1 MKQLQQNIYKEKRY
15 GKKELIA
22 TSVIVLIIA
31 LGIMAG
37 GIALIVLGAINPDG
51 AWQII
56 WRVLVGIVLVLL
68 GVIVLSVSI
77 TMFAITRSMINN
89 KDGNVSDVGNSAI
102 GTININKCEKCGTKL
117 SFDAKFCKECGE
129 PLEHAVCENCG
140 KQIQKGEKFCEACG
154 KGVKN
159 KN

>member
-1 MKQLQQNIYKEKRY
+1 MKQNDVYKERRY

-22 TSVIVLIIA
+22 TSVIVLVIA
-31 LGIMAG
+31 LGILAG
-37 GIALIVLGAINPDG
+37 GIALIVLGAINPNG

-77 TMFAITRSMINN
+77 TMFSITKSMINN
-89 KDGNVSDVGNSAI
+89 KDGNVSDVGNSAK

-117 SFDAKFCKECGE
+117 SPDSKFCKECGE
-129 PLEHAVCENCG
+129 AIELPICENCG
-140 KQIQKGEKFCEACG
+140 KQIEKGAKFCEACG
-154 KGVKN
+154 KGVK
-159 KN
+159 KQK